1 MATPTL
7 EWLFPIG
14 GIYLAC
20 TAPKPNQPVSNG
32 LAQKGDGYHTAGGL
46 TPLRANCF
54 AEGGTAKI
62 GRSRQ
67 PLRGAQPRPWAGRA
81 QAAIIVAHGADGG
94 VEVAGG
100 AASTAPITRWSAPD
114 FLAPYETL
122 PAGYLP
128 SSLTAST
135 EEVSASPLDP
145 RHAVMP
151 GMLKEHTFKV
161 WGIFDVAARPR
172 TAPSPTG

>member
-14 GIYLAC
+14 GIYLAR
-20 TAPKPNQPVSNG
+20 AASKPNQPVSNG
-32 LAQKGDGYHTAGGL
+32 LAKGDGFHAAGGL

-54 AEGGTAKI
+54 AEGGSVEM
-62 GRSRQ
+62 GPLRQ
-67 PLRGAQPRPWAGRA
+67 SLRGAQDRPSAGRA
-81 QAAIIVAHGADGG
+81 QAAIIIAHSADGG
-94 VEVAGG
+94 VEVAGV
-100 AASTAPITRWSAPD
+100 ATSTTPITRWSAPD
-114 FLAPYETL
+114 YLTPYETL

-135 EEVSASPLDP
+135 EEVRASPLDP

-172 TAPSPTG
+172 AAS